1 MSSPTLPGLAFA
13 TTYHVTVTSSTRA
26 GEQATG
32 AVDLT
37 TPGHP
42 TSPQTAIGSGAILL
56 DGQPW
61 FPLLVYGQCSTLY
74 DSSINTGITL
84 FVANPCGGLG
94 TELETLGGRALSAAL
109 SDEPVVSG
117 AGLIGTFYP
126 DEADDHG
133 YTGLIYPRYRAA
145 SASSPCRI
153 TSTRRCPTR
162 SRTNGLSRSCG
173 TRERHRVRPY
183 PLQGWCRRNR
193 LRDVYAAQRELVA
206 LSGNKPTFQWIESA
220 GMNCPNDPTDHHARN
235 RTRGIMARNRRRSTR
250 SRLFSAAWTGDVGR
264 AITQIKA
271 EIAGLLPALLQP
283 PMQLSTGAPDDEVI
297 AADWT
302 LAGATYIVAINT
314 GGTSVDA
321 TLNVPGLAS
330 RTSLVLG
337 EQRTATSTGDQ
348 LRDHF
353 TPLAVHIYA
362 AAPPAR

>member
-1 MSSPTLPGLAFA
+1 MAHANVIGF
-13 TTYHVTVTSSTRA
+13 
-26 GEQATG
+26 
-32 AVDLT
+32 DL
-37 TPGHP
+37 
-42 TSPQTAIGSGAILL
+42 
-56 DGQPW
+56 
-61 FPLLVYGQCSTLY
+61 
-74 DSSINTGITL
+74 
-84 FVANPCGGLG
+84 
-94 TELETLGGRALSAAL
+94 
-109 SDEPVVSG
+109 
-117 AGLIGTFYP
+117 
-126 DEADDHG
+126 
-133 YTGLIYPRYRAA
+133 
-145 SASSPCRI
+145 
-153 TSTRRCPTR
+153 
-162 SRTNGLSRSCG
+162 
-173 TRERHRVRPY
+173 Y

-206 LSGNKPTFQWIESA
+206 LSGNKPTFQWIEAA
-220 GMNCPNDPTDHHARN
+220 GMNCPNDPTVTITPETVRAESWLAIAGGAH
-235 RTRGIMARNRRRSTR
+235 G
-250 SRLFSAAWTGDVGR
+250 LGFFPAAWTGDVGR